1 MAIESVILDVETAR
15 LVVYKDFKSMIEI
28 NEPLSLFEIH
38 ERMHTTKIPFSIIRA
53 RNVLFRQGILLSRFP
68 ELSCDLN
75 CHRFGDSWKT
85 TVWKRQNFE
94 DIMRYKE
101 PDKKAIN
108 QKKNRNH
115 FHKKDNHNYKLKS
128 YFEIKNRESCKGLLC
143 RHCQKTSNAKSKNF
157 YNKSSITNVLF
168 IILPSLN
175 SRLHISKLSFSNYSN
190 WSCDEVNILSDI
202 SLKKRCRDCPNYRYT
217 ISKPFPKN
225 SHHVGVSAFA
235 IFPDSNLC
243 FWNVTMEFPYL
254 SELIDACIENPL
266 TIPSF
271 PKKTTYFARCLHH
284 IISNSRKKRTTMYEL
299 SKKQIG
305 SLYSPRI
312 RELRHSRFD
321 TSPIWFTIDP
331 AVSITLN

>member
-1 MAIESVILDVETAR
+1 MPLLRKVFYRGIKYSDYDHGTINKRNANIPSSSQKTDDVYRVWTHPRDSCSTSMGILDPWTLGGIKLIINRNISCAEVIHINQTSYMAIESVILDVETAR

-115 FHKKDNHNYKLKS
+115 FYKKDNHNYKLKS

-175 SRLHISKLSFSNYSN
+175 SRLHISKLSFSNYLN
-190 WSCDEVNILSDI
+190 WSCDKES
-202 SLKKRCRDCPNYRYT
+202 
-217 ISKPFPKN
+217 
-225 SHHVGVSAFA
+225 
-235 IFPDSNLC
+235 
-243 FWNVTMEFPYL
+243 
-254 SELIDACIENPL
+254 
-266 TIPSF
+266 
-271 PKKTTYFARCLHH
+271 
-284 IISNSRKKRTTMYEL
+284 
-299 SKKQIG
+299 
-305 SLYSPRI
+305 
-312 RELRHSRFD
+312 
-321 TSPIWFTIDP
+321 
-331 AVSITLN
+331 